1 MKIKW
6 LGHASFLI
14 TAANGVKVITDP
26 YQTGSGIDYGEIE
39 ESADVV
45 VVSHGHADHSNVGA
59 VKGSPVTVSGSGSKV
74 VEGIEIKGV
83 GAFHDEDQGS
93 QRGENTV
100 FTITVDGM
108 KVGFLGD
115 LGHVLTNEQVAQIGV
130 VDVLLAPVGGTY
142 TIDAANAERVCDALK
157 PRVIIPMH
165 FKTEKCGYPIAG
177 VEPFLQGKKGV
188 RRVGSSEADFTKE
201 TLPATSEIVVLEHA
215 L

>member
-100 FTITVDGM
+100 
-108 KVGFLGD
+108 L
-115 LGHVLTNEQVAQIGV
+115 
-130 VDVLLAPVGGTY
+130 DVLLAPVGGTY